1 MWRVGYRL
9 NKKWYYEHIKGNAES
24 LVAELNRLLEIG
36 AEKFSIEKVKE
47 K

>member
-9 NKKWYYEHIKGNAES
+9 YKKWYYEHIKGNAES